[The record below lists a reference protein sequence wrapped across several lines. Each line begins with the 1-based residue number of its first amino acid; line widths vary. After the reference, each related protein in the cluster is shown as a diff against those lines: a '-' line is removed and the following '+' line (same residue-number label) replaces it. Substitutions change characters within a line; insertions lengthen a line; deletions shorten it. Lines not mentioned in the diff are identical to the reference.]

1 METWNGGG
9 WAIDVRGLF
18 KAFGSHPAL
27 RGIDLRLERGRL
39 LVLFGPNGAGKTTLL
54 KVLATAMK
62 PTAGGGEVLGFD
74 LLRQREEIRKQI
86 GVLAHGT
93 HLYED
98 LTALEN
104 LHFFTALRGID
115 GGRERILKAI
125 EVVELNGSAE
135 LRVRTFSSGMKRR
148 LALAKLML
156 ADPELLFL
164 DEPLAG
170 LDQQAMKILERYI
183 VSLKERGRSIIMST
197 HSMTRGYDLS
207 DRIAIVASGRIVF
220 TEEKAKIS
228 LEELKRVYAAYTEE
242 V

>member
-1 METWNGGG
+1 METGNGGG
-9 WAIDVRGLF
+9 WAIDVHGLF
-18 KAFGSHPAL
+18 KAFGSVLAL
-27 RGIDLRLERGRL
+27 RGIDFRLEHGRL
-39 LVLFGPNGAGKTTLL
+39 LALFGPNGAGKTTLL
-54 KVLATAMK
+54 KILATAMK
-62 PTAGGGEVLGFD
+62 PTAGGGKVLGFD
-74 LLRQREEIRKQI
+74 LLRERGEIRRRI

-115 GGRERILKAI
+115 GGRGRIFQAI
-125 EVVELNGSAE
+125 EAVELNGSAE
-135 LRVRTFSSGMKRR
+135 LKVRTFSSGMKRR

-156 ADPELLFL
+156 AEPELLLL

-183 VSLKERGRSIIMST
+183 VSFKERGRSIIMST

-207 DRIAIVASGRIVF
+207 DRIAIVVSGRIVF

-228 LEELKRVYAAYTEE
+228 LEELKKVYAAYTEE

>member
-1 METWNGGG
+1 METGNREG
-9 WAIDVRGLF
+9 WAIDVHGLF
-18 KAFGSHPAL
+18 KVFGSHPAL
-27 RGIDLRLERGRL
+27 RGIDLRLERGQL
-39 LVLFGPNGAGKTTLL
+39 LTLFGPNGAGKTTLL

-62 PTAGGGEVLGFD
+62 PTAGGGKVLGFD
-74 LLRQREEIRKQI
+74 LLREREEIRRRI

-104 LHFFTALRGID
+104 LHFFTALREID
-115 GGRERILKAI
+115 GGRERIFKVI
-125 EVVELNGSAE
+125 EAVELNGAARQ
-135 LRVRTFSSGMKRR
+135 RVRTFSSGMKRR

-156 ADPELLFL
+156 ADPELLLL

-170 LDQQAMKILERYI
+170 LDQQAIKILERYI
-183 VSLKERGRSIIMST
+183 VSLKERGCSTLMST
-197 HSMTRGYDLS
+197 HSLTRGYDLA

-228 LEELKRVYAAYTEE
+228 LEELKRIYVASTGEG
-242 V
+242 